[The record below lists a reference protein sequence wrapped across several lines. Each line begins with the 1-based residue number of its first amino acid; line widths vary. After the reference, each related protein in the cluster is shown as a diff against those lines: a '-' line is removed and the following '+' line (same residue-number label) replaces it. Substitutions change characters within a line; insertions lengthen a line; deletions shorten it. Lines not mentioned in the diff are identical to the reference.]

1 MSFKTS
7 FTIFVTIAVVTSIFA
22 GAFVIPTTANHSEK
36 VHANDTVKIT
46 DIKRTQSIVNTNDTT
61 SLRFRI
67 DNTGKDSVAVQ
78 PDITVNGGEV
88 VDYHV
93 KSNPSNAPTFNVKG
107 EESIVL
113 RVDVVFTQETDE
125 YESSNPGT
133 TSFDIS
139 LDGFSASQTY
149 NYTVSDSATTY
160 NSSLESTGQR
170 QDISK
175 YITAYKDER
184 DSSENQNYDDSIP
197 PVKETSSGVESD
209 ASGEIR
215 QFNNVRDENRRP
227 MIVDSVNDELRVGL
241 HINNVP
247 TEEHYAMRVN
257 YRVDKGAG
265 VLFNL
270 VKSDGTEIDKN
281 TTYELGS
288 DNRTTTYHRLSDEEQ
303 DYISRQ
309 NRIYLVVENI
319 NAEETNLKVFSSEA
333 ESAGR
338 PVMTENP
345 AYTNLTLSTDKDK
358 YNVGEK
364 IQITGEYDNE
374 GNHYRTQTVELFRD
388 GNLIERTNVTV
399 APNKTND
406 FSFVDAMERSGVY
419 EYRVENTSTY
429 VKVGSGSGVSGNA
442 TSIINLDDSEE
453 SKKSEM
459 GDRYTSDSIFID
471 SSGVYHIDTDQ
482 QVVFNGSDSFHT
494 DPDRTIEEY
503 TWSQSGEGFVGG
515 AVTNP
520 FGEEDRFE
528 ASWDENGTKQVKL
541 TVEADDG
548 STDTQVVTIKAGD
561 TAPIPRYVYQPQN
574 PVVGQDIDFDARDSS
589 HPTQPYDSLT
599 YNWDFGDGTTDST
612 DSEII
617 RHEYS
622 STGTYNVKLTVEDKY
637 GNTDTRTKT
646 VTVESAE
653 IVADFYYEP
662 FDPSVNEQVT
672 FNADNS
678 EAKSSGTI
686 VEYNWDV
693 DGTTYNDAGS
703 EITHKFNND
712 GEHPVTLEVVTDN
725 GNTETV
731 TKYVDVIGK
740 EFTVITDDDRKRTG
754 TSQTVQFDATP
765 TQDPEGQI
773 EEWKWE
779 FGDGTVIPYGEAGPK
794 ETHSYSNEGVYTATV
809 YAKGDGYTGSE
820 TVRVNVSNQPV
831 ADAGDDKTKEWI
843 HEFTVDGS
851 NSYAVGQN
859 NNIEEYKWEMG
870 DGTVY
875 TNSDPTQKHKY
886 NSPGQYTVTLT
897 VTDSNGDTDT
907 DTVRLTY
914 TKDPPIA
921 MITDSPVDSRSDNIN
936 ETRKTISQRQELELY
951 GDESYEPSEPSEPI
965 DRYEWDMDDG
975 TTYTTENITH
985 QFESTG
991 VYNVTLTVF
1000 DKYGNKDTTYVN
1012 VTASDGIIVD
1022 YSVYDTYD
1030 HQLTGEQKQKNMSER
1045 ILSPGYAYNF
1055 NASETQETVSQKEY
1069 RWDFN
1074 GDGSVDR
1081 TTTDETIQHT
1091 YQTSGTYEAKVDVYI
1106 QGSFEG
1112 TKSRVVTVEDESNK
1126 NIYYKYGD
1134 EPEATWLYSDG
1145 SSGTGIRDKW
1155 SSRLFLR
1162 ADAGSSAER
1171 QFRSTNVDLTNVDS
1185 VTVEYE
1191 VEQGQEGERTEFTGE
1206 TSTTIDTTNAPSVRA
1221 RLYGAGG
1228 GSGQSYPGG
1237 NGGYTDA
1244 VVNTSD
1250 YDSIS
1255 LHVGSAG
1262 TSSVAGGIG
1271 RHNGGEGTV
1280 AVSTS
1285 SGGGGA
1291 STELFLPSMS
1301 QEQSIMVAHGGG
1313 GSGERDY
1320 LITDWVYAGGGGGA
1334 KGGQGG
1340 VDAGDG
1346 EGSGDGGDGGYQST
1360 ESYENSPG
1368 EDGGYFVDNSYLR
1381 TTPQTE
1387 VGTGSEGGGRS
1398 ESGVD
1403 GRAII
1408 GKYTGYE
1415 QKTGTQGGISVTIDG
1430 KTKTDEI
1437 TGADN
1442 YSAGRITIDTSNIN
1456 GDHTINVEG
1465 YAYSNSDG
1473 TVEVRTTKV
1482 QGE

>member
-1 MSFKTS
+1 MSFKPP

-67 DNTGKDSVAVQ
+67 DNTGKDPITVQ
-78 PDITVNGGEV
+78 PDITVNGGQV
-88 VDYHV
+88 VDYH
-93 KSNPSNAPTFNVKG
+93 KEPNPSTAPTFNVEG
-107 EESIVL
+107 EESIVV
-113 RVDVVFTQETDE
+113 RADIVFTQETDD

-160 NSSLESTGQR
+160 NSSLESTGER

-197 PVKETSSGVESD
+197 PVKETSSGFESD

-215 QFNNVRDENRRP
+215 QFNNVRDENREP
-227 MIVDSVNDELRVGL
+227 MIIDSVNDELRVGL

-257 YRVDKGAG
+257 YRVDNGAG

-288 DNRTTTYHRLSDEEQ
+288 KDRTTTYHRLSDKEQ
-303 DYISRQ
+303 DYISSQ
-309 NRIYLVVENI
+309 NRIYMVVENI
-319 NAEETNLKVFSSEA
+319 NTEQTNVKVFNSEA

-345 AYTNLTLSTDKDK
+345 IYTNLTLSTNKDE

-364 IQITGEYDNE
+364 IRITGEYENE

-388 GNLIERTNVTV
+388 GNLIERKNVTV
-399 APNKTND
+399 APNKTNS
-406 FSFVDAMERSGVY
+406 FSFVDAIERSGVY

-429 VKVGSGSGVSGNA
+429 VRVGSGSGVSGNA
-442 TSIINLDDSEE
+442 TAVIDLNESEE
-453 SKKSEM
+453 SDKSEM

-471 SSGVYHIDTDQ
+471 ASGVYHIDTDQ
-482 QVVFNGSDSFHT
+482 EIVFNGSNSFHT
-494 DPDRTIEEY
+494 DPNRDIEGY
-503 TWSQSGEGFVGG
+503 TWSQSGSGFVGG

-528 ASWDENGTKQVKL
+528 ASWDENGTKQVEL

-548 STDTQVVTIKAGD
+548 STDTQVVTVKVGD
-561 TAPIPRYVYQPQN
+561 TDPIPKYVYQPQN

-589 HPTQPYDSLT
+589 HPTQPDDSLT

-622 STGTYNVKLTVEDKY
+622 STGVYNVKLTVEDKY

-653 IVADFYYEP
+653 IVADFFYEP
-662 FDPSVNEQVT
+662 FEPSVNEQVK
-672 FNADNS
+672 FNADDS
-678 EAKSSGTI
+678 EAKSSETI

-693 DGTTYNDAGS
+693 DGTKYNSAGS
-703 EITHKFNND
+703 EITHKFSND

-731 TKYVDVIGK
+731 TKTVEVIGK

-765 TQDPEGQI
+765 TRDPEGQI

-779 FGDGTVIPYGEAGPK
+779 FGDGTVIPYGTAGPK

-809 YAKGDGYTGSE
+809 YARGDGYTGSD

-831 ADAGDDKTKEWI
+831 ADAGDDQTKEWI

-851 NSYAVGQN
+851 GSYAVGQN
-859 NNIEEYKWEMG
+859 NDIEEYKWEMG

-875 TNSDPTQKHKY
+875 TNTDPTQKHKY

-907 DTVRLTY
+907 DTVQLTY

-921 MITDSPVDSRSDNIN
+921 MITDSPDDSRSDNIN
-936 ETRKTISQRQELELY
+936 ETRKTISQQQELELY
-951 GDESYEPSEPSEPI
+951 GNESYEPSEPSEPI
-965 DRYEWDMDDG
+965 HRYKWDMDDG
-975 TTYTTENITH
+975 TTYNTKNINH
-985 QFESTG
+985 QFKTPG
-991 VYNVTLTVF
+991 VYNVTLTVE

-1012 VTASDGIIVD
+1012 VTATDGIVVD

-1030 HQLTGEQKQKNMSER
+1030 HQLTGEQKQKNMTDR

-1055 NASETQETVSQKEY
+1055 NASETQDTANQKEY
-1069 RWDFN
+1069 RWDM
-1074 GDGSVDR
+1074 GDGTTY
-1081 TTTDETIQHT
+1081 TTTDETIQHA
-1091 YQTSGTYEAKVDVYI
+1091 YQTSGTYEPTVDVYI
-1106 QGSFEG
+1106 DGSFEG

-1145 SSGTGIRDKW
+1145 SSGTGMRDKW
-1155 SSRLFLR
+1155 DSRLFLR
-1162 ADAGSSAER
+1162 ADAGSYSDR
-1171 QFRSTNVDLTNVDS
+1171 QFGSTSVDLTNVDS

-1191 VEQGQEGERTEFTGE
+1191 VEQGQEVERTTYNGE
-1206 TSTTIDTTNAPSVRA
+1206 TSTTIDTTDTPSVRA

-1228 GSGQSYPGG
+1228 GSGQYYPGG

-1244 VVNTSD
+1244 VVNTSQ
-1250 YDSIS
+1250 YDSIG
-1255 LHVGSAG
+1255 LHVGSGG
-1262 TSSVAGGIG
+1262 TSSIAGGTG
-1271 RHNGGEGTV
+1271 RHNGGDGTV
-1280 AVSTS
+1280 AISRT

-1291 STELFLPSMS
+1291 STELFLPSMP
-1301 QEQSIMVAHGGG
+1301 QEEAIMVAHGGG
-1313 GSGERDY
+1313 GSGEREY
-1320 LITDWVYAGGGGGA
+1320 FLTSWNYAGGGGGA
-1334 KGGQGG
+1334 KGGEGG
-1340 VDAGDG
+1340 VDANDG
-1346 EGSGDGGDGGYQST
+1346 EGIGDGGDGGYQT
-1360 ESYENSPG
+1360 AESYRTRTG
-1368 EDGGYFVDNSYLR
+1368 GDGGYFVDDSYLE
-1381 TTPQTE
+1381 TTSTTE
-1387 VGTGSEGGGRS
+1387 VGTGSEGGGRN
-1398 ESGVD
+1398 EAGVD

-1430 KTKTDEI
+1430 ETKTDEI

-1442 YSAGRITIDTSNIN
+1442 YSAGRITVDTSDIT
-1456 GDHTINVEG
+1456 GTHTINVKG
-1465 YAYSNSDG
+1465 YAYADSDG